1 MRDDLL
7 FYYEREL
14 SFLRHTGAEFA
25 QRYPKVAGRLQLE
38 AGKCEDPHV
47 ERLLEAFAFLAARV
61 HLKIDDEFPE
71 VVESLF
77 SVLYPHYV
85 RPVPSMSVVQFHLD
99 PDQGKLT
106 TGLRI
111 PVESCLYSAPINGMP
126 CKFRT
131 CFDTTLWP
139 VRVQAA
145 EWKSADRLRPAV
157 PAMNSVAALRLELHC
172 FQDVTFEKLDI
183 ESLRFFLLGDPS
195 VTHTLIELLANNCI
209 QILARDLSAPA
220 RKAIQ
225 LPPHSI
231 RQAGFEMDEGM
242 TPFPRRSFWPYR
254 LLQEYFTFPEK
265 FLFLD
270 VCHLDRVA
278 AAGFG
283 QQVELIFLISDFERS
298 DRRQTIELGLTEKT
312 FALGCAPVV
321 NLFEKVAEPIL
332 VEQKR
337 FEYRVVP
344 DARREQAHD
353 IFSID
358 RVTGVTAGSSETTDY
373 EPFYAWRHSR
383 TAAAKAFWHS
393 SRRASAWR
401 SDGGSDVYITF
412 ADLTG
417 NRVTPDRDT
426 VTLRLTCSN
435 RDLPA
440 RLPWGNADGDFQLE
454 SGGPLSK
461 IVAVVKPT
469 DSIAPPLRGSLQWRL
484 VSQMSLNYLSLV
496 NEGVDAFR
504 EILRLN
510 NSGNSVSA
518 SRQIDGILSITSKPH
533 FTRLLSPN
541 GVSFAR
547 GTRVEIEV
555 DEEQFA
561 GSGVYTFCSVLD
573 VFLALYTSINS
584 FSQLVARTRQRK
596 GVLKQW
602 APRSGNKIV
611 V

>member
-220 RKAIQ
+220 RK
-225 LPPHSI
+225 
-231 RQAGFEMDEGM
+231 
-242 TPFPRRSFWPYR
+242 
-254 LLQEYFTFPEK
+254 
-265 FLFLD
+265 
-270 VCHLDRVA
+270 
-278 AAGFG
+278 
-283 QQVELIFLISDFERS
+283 
-298 DRRQTIELGLTEKT
+298 
-312 FALGCAPVV
+312 
-321 NLFEKVAEPIL
+321 
-332 VEQKR
+332 
-337 FEYRVVP
+337 
-344 DARREQAHD
+344 
-353 IFSID
+353 
-358 RVTGVTAGSSETTDY
+358 
-373 EPFYAWRHSR
+373 
-383 TAAAKAFWHS
+383 
-393 SRRASAWR
+393 
-401 SDGGSDVYITF
+401 
-412 ADLTG
+412 
-417 NRVTPDRDT
+417 
-426 VTLRLTCSN
+426 
-435 RDLPA
+435 
-440 RLPWGNADGDFQLE
+440 
-454 SGGPLSK
+454 
-461 IVAVVKPT
+461 
-469 DSIAPPLRGSLQWRL
+469 
-484 VSQMSLNYLSLV
+484 
-496 NEGVDAFR
+496 
-504 EILRLN
+504 
-510 NSGNSVSA
+510 
-518 SRQIDGILSITSKPH
+518 
-533 FTRLLSPN
+533 
-541 GVSFAR
+541 
-547 GTRVEIEV
+547 
-555 DEEQFA
+555 
-561 GSGVYTFCSVLD
+561 
-573 VFLALYTSINS
+573 
-584 FSQLVARTRQRK
+584 
-596 GVLKQW
+596 
-602 APRSGNKIV
+602 
-611 V
+611 